1 MAFSIQRAVSDGTM
15 TLLPVSIKYF
25 DRDDITVYFDDV
37 PNAFPW
43 VWVGTTERVISF
55 TPPVPTGVTVKLQ
68 RNTDISQPRH
78 IFTLG
83 AQFTAQSVDEDFKQV
98 LQIAQEAKEGGW
110 GEATSELRGD
120 LAGVA
125 VGQGASLIGYA
136 DVPAG
141 TNTSVKAELDSI
153 RSPTTAIL
161 DPTDYV
167 ITPRTSGTAK
177 LSLSSIAA
185 WVTQTFLGYVPNGA
199 SAVQRTVQGKLR
211 ESVSVLDFGAVAD
224 GVTDNSTAFAAARS
238 FIAATG
244 AELVFPAGNYSYS
257 VSPNWAITNGVIT
270 CDGEVHLIYT
280 GTGNAVI
287 MDAGPL
293 AGDLCYNLTFG
304 GTHKFHIDVPATAA
318 NSVYV
323 RSVHH
328 SEISLNIH
336 SAGTVA
342 GPTTAAL
349 WVEFAVCTEF
359 NVTVSGN
366 EGGWYLGAVP
376 LVGLFLTERLAGET
390 VSYCSFPNPVVEG
403 PDIGIYLDKTLGNIF
418 IGGTSEGCP
427 TYGVFANTTANWDR
441 FIGTDFEVNTVADIY
456 CQGTGLEF
464 ISCDSYNQVTIGGS
478 ANRCVISGG
487 GYENI
492 TLDTGSDSCSI
503 SNVTY
508 NRRSTG
514 GVITDA
520 GNNSFLS
527 NVVNAATNARY
538 LEGSVAFA
546 PGSIAVGNVAAATV
560 VVQGAKLGDRAVAS
574 FSLGAIN
581 LSMSAQVTSAGLV
594 TVYFVNNIT
603 GAPVDPGS
611 GTVFVTVFR
620 R

>member
-1 MAFSIQRAVSDGTM
+1 MTTITTRATKGSPLSWAEADANFTNLNTDKLEVSSNLSDLASAAAARTNLGLSNVDNTSDINK
-15 TLLPVSIKYF
+15 PVS
-25 DRDDITVYFDDV
+25 
-37 PNAFPW
+37 
-43 VWVGTTERVISF
+43 
-55 TPPVPTGVTVKLQ
+55 
-68 RNTDISQPRH
+68 
-78 IFTLG
+78 
-83 AQFTAQSVDEDFKQV
+83 TATQ
-98 LQIAQEAKEGGW
+98 
-110 GEATSELRGD
+110 
-120 LAGVA
+120 
-125 VGQGASLIGYA
+125 
-136 DVPAG
+136 
-141 TNTSVKAELDSI
+141 
-153 RSPTTAIL
+153 TAINTATATAISDHTAL
-161 DPTDYV
+161 ADPH
-167 ITPRTSGTAK
+167 
-177 LSLSSIAA
+177 
-185 WVTQTFLGYVPNGA
+185 TQY
-199 SAVQRTVQGKLR
+199 LR
-211 ESVSVLDFGAVAD
+211 ESVAAASGGSALIGYTSGVTGAVARTVEAKQKETISVKDFGAVGD
-224 GVTDNSTAFAAARS
+224 GVTDNSTALQDARD
-238 FIAATG
+238 FVAATG
-244 AELVFPAGNYSYS
+244 AELVFPAGKYSYS

-287 MDAGPL
+287 LDAGPL

-336 SAGTVA
+336 SAGTAA

-349 WVEFAVCTEF
+349 RVEFAVCTVF

-390 VSYCSFPNPVVEG
+390 VSYCSFPNPVIEG
-403 PDIGIYLDKTLGNIF
+403 PGIGVYLDRTLGNLF
-418 IGGTSEGCP
+418 VGGTSEGCT

-441 FIGTDFEVNTVADIY
+441 FVGIDFEVNTVADIY
-456 CQGTGLEF
+456 CEGTGLEF
-464 ISCDSYNQVTIGGS
+464 ISCDSYTQVTIGAS
-478 ANRCVISGG
+478 AKRCVISGG

-492 TLDTGSDSCSI
+492 LLDAGADSCSI

-514 GVITDA
+514 GTMADA

-538 LEGSVAFA
+538 LEGSVAYA
-546 PGSIAVGNVAAATV
+546 PGSIGVGIASVASV
-560 VVQGAKLGDRAVAS
+560 VVPGAQLGDRAVAS

-603 GAPVDPGS
+603 GAPVNPGS
-611 GTVFVTVFR
+611 GTVFVTVLR
-620 R
+620 G